1 MWVSELIGLVCLTAF
16 GLAVLGGCA
25 YVVYWAACGLGDLLI
40 AARARQRS
48 RASAED
54 ALDGVWECPC
64 GEEFVTAG
72 TATGITRA
80 AAHTLRCEGFIAV
93 RRR

>member
-1 MWVSELIGLVCLTAF
+1 VWAAELLGLVCLLAF

-25 YVVYWAACGLGDLLI
+25 YAVYWAACALGDLLI

-48 RASAED
+48 RASAAED
-54 ALDGVWECPC
+54 LDGVWECPC
-64 GEEFVTAG
+64 GKEFVTAG

-80 AAHTLRCEGFIAV
+80 AAHTLRCEGVKV
-93 RRR
+93 RHR